1 MTDTHAEL
9 RDKIEAMS
17 PNQQVE
23 VLRILSAVSP
33 PIPLNEN
40 SNGTFVNLTS
50 LGPSVIE
57 KLRAYATYVD
67 EQQTHL
73 SIAEKEMERLGN
85 TYFNGNKDCDG
96 S

>member
-1 MTDTHAEL
+1 MGDAHAEL

-23 VLRILSAVSP
+23 VLRILSEVTPS
-33 PIPLNEN
+33 IPLNEN
-40 SNGTFVNLTS
+40 SNGTFVNLTALDS
-50 LGPSVIE
+50 PVLA

-85 TYFNGNKDCDG
+85 TYFNGNKECNDT
-96 S
+96 

>member
-1 MTDTHAEL
+1 
-9 RDKIEAMS
+9 
-17 PNQQVE
+17 
-23 VLRILSAVSP
+23 
-33 PIPLNEN
+33 
-40 SNGTFVNLTS
+40 
-50 LGPSVIE
+50 VIE